1 MNKSDIVSLLKGMMS
16 GKEDVI
22 LALVR
27 GIENSAKIQNGV
39 AKVKDSVLE
48 NPSEE
53 NLRKQ
58 LHVTMK
64 SLETQ
69 SAFINQLALIC
80 LVYVTG
86 SNYTSD
92 IAQSLIKLGHGQD
105 ALKEMFNQKM
115 KGKS

>member
-1 MNKSDIVSLLKGMMS
+1 DKGSVVSSMAESLQ
-16 GKEDVI
+16 
-22 LALVR
+22 
-27 GIENSAKIQNGV
+27 NSMRIQNGIS
-39 AKVKDSVLE
+39 KVKDSVFE

-69 SAFINQLALIC
+69 SKFINQLALIC
-80 LVYVTG
+80 LVYVSG

-92 IAQSLIKLGHGQD
+92 IAQALIKLGHGEE
-105 ALKEMFNQKM
+105 ALLEIFNQKM
-115 KGKS
+115 KGK